1 MATPS
6 LVLSDDSALSA
17 FDHALL
23 RLERGFALV
32 SGLAVFS
39 LMLLAVVSVSGRNA
53 INAPLP
59 GYVDWIEQVM
69 PLIAFMGVS
78 FVMREGG
85 HIRMDILVSALKG
98 RALYSVELITTL
110 AVLLLMAL
118 MVWGSWAHFQR
129 SFDFGAP
136 MWSRDSSMDIALP
149 IWPAKLMA
157 PLAFGVL
164 CLRLC
169 LQVWAYARAIVTGRP
184 IAVPLIADAA
194 TQARMEAEQV
204 KEQD

>member
-1 MATPS
+1 
-6 LVLSDDSALSA
+6 
-17 FDHALL
+17 
-23 RLERGFALV
+23 
-32 SGLAVFS
+32 
-39 LMLLAVVSVSGRNA
+39 
-53 INAPLP
+53 
-59 GYVDWIEQVM
+59 
-69 PLIAFMGVS
+69 
-78 FVMREGG
+78 
-85 HIRMDILVSALKG
+85 
-98 RALYSVELITTL
+98 
-110 AVLLLMAL
+110 
-118 MVWGSWAHFQR
+118 
-129 SFDFGAP
+129 
-136 MWSRDSSMDIALP
+136 MDIALP